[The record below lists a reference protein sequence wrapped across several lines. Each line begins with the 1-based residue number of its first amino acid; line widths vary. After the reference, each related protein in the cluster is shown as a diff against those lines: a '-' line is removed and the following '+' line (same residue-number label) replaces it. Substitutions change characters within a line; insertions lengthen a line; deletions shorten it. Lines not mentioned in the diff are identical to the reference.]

1 MPNDYLT
8 LNALVSELDN
18 GLTTG
23 KIEKITQP
31 ERDELVFTVRKGGV
45 KRNLVV
51 SCYAETPRIHFTT
64 IKKENPLNAPT
75 FLMHMRK
82 LIGSGYING
91 VRLVNYDR
99 IVAVDILSK
108 NEMKDT
114 VQYSLIFEMM
124 GRYSNTML
132 INDKSVIIDA
142 IKQVGFDTA
151 TKRTIIAGAKY
162 EPPTQSKILPFDYQ
176 AIEDA
181 LKLFNGK
188 PLERYVTATISGLSP
203 ISAREIIA
211 RASLTDRETLNSA
224 DICRFMEEY
233 KGLYTIFNTDNFKPC
248 ASGNDYFITPYQ
260 SAELE
265 YYCYSSLSEAIESRI
280 AEKDRKERHRQRAK
294 HLIGA
299 VKKYKSRNV
308 KKLEKANEKLE
319 ECTKIDTYLKYGELI
334 NCNLFRM
341 KKGDEK
347 LVADDYYSAEAEKID
362 IPLDPLLS
370 PQENARQYFK
380 RYQKLKR
387 TKEVIVDQIE
397 ETRENIEYADSIT
410 ASLETSAGT
419 AELLQIE
426 EELVAVGALRKLK
439 NKPNKSTPKA
449 EPHAYEYEG
458 FGILVGKNNYQNDKL
473 TFKTANGGDLWL
485 HALGYHGSHVIVFAE
500 ARAIPDNVIL
510 FAAELAAYYSSAS
523 SDKITVDYTFRKNVK
538 RNPSKKLGMVTYSS
552 QNSIVVTPNE
562 HKEFIKS

>member
-31 ERDELVFTVRKGGV
+31 ERDEIVFTVRKGGV

-51 SCYAETPRIHFTT
+51 SCYAETPRIHFTA
-64 IKKENPLNAPT
+64 IKKENPLSAPT

-82 LIGSGYING
+82 LIGSGYIKG
-91 VRLVNYDR
+91 VRLVNFDR

-132 INDKSVIIDA
+132 INESNVIVDA

-162 EPPTQSKILPFDYQ
+162 EPPSQSKILPFDYQ
-176 AIEDA
+176 AIENA
-181 LKLFNGK
+181 LMSYSGK
-188 PLERYVTATISGLSP
+188 PLDRYVTATISGLSP
-203 ISAREIIA
+203 ISAREIVS
-211 RASLTDRETLNSA
+211 RAGLSDRETLNST
-224 DICRFMEEY
+224 DICRFIDEY
-233 KGLYTIFNTDNFKPC
+233 KELYSIFNTDNFKPC
-248 ASGNDYFITPYQ
+248 ASGNDYFIAPYQ
-260 SAELE
+260 STELKYS
-265 YYCYSSLSEAIESRI
+265 YYNTLSEAIESRI

-299 VKKYKSRNV
+299 VKKYKNRNV

-334 NCNLFRM
+334 NCNLYRM
-341 KKGDEK
+341 KKGDDK
-347 LVADDYYSAEAEKID
+347 LVADDFYSADLEKID

-397 ETRENIEYADSIT
+397 ETRENIEYAESIT
-410 ASLETSAGT
+410 ASLETSTGN
-419 AELLQIE
+419 AELIQIE
-426 EELVAVGALRKLK
+426 EELVAIGALKKLK

-449 EPHAYEYEG
+449 EPYAYEYEG

-473 TFKTANGGDLWL
+473 TFKTANGGDMWL
-485 HALGYHGSHVIVFAE
+485 HALGYHGSHVIIFAE
-500 ARAIPDNVIL
+500 AREIPDSVIL
-510 FAAELAAYYSSAS
+510 FASELAAYYSSAG
-523 SDKITVDYTFRKNVK
+523 SDKITVDYTFRRNVK
-538 RNPSKKLGMVTYSS
+538 RNPSKKLGMVTYTS
-552 QNSIVVTPNE
+552 QNSILVSPNQHLE
-562 HKEFIKS
+562 HMKS

>member
-31 ERDELVFTVRKGGV
+31 ERDEIVFTVRKGGV

-51 SCYAETPRIHFTT
+51 SCYAETPRIHFTA
-64 IKKENPLNAPT
+64 IKKENPLSAPT

-82 LIGSGYING
+82 LIGSGFIKG
-91 VRLVNYDR
+91 VRLVNFDR

-132 INDKSVIIDA
+132 VNEKSVIVDA

-162 EPPTQSKILPFDYQ
+162 EPPSQSKILPFDYQ
-176 AIEDA
+176 AIENA
-181 LKLFNGK
+181 LKSFNGK
-188 PLERYVTATISGLSP
+188 PLERYVTATVSGLSP
-203 ISAREIIA
+203 ISAREIVS
-211 RASLTDRETLNSA
+211 RAGLTDRDTLNST
-224 DICRFMEEY
+224 DICRFIEEY
-233 KGLYTIFNTDNFKPC
+233 KGLYSIFDTDNFKPC
-248 ASGNDYFITPYQ
+248 ASGNDYFIAPYQ

-265 YYCYSSLSEAIESRI
+265 YSYYSTLSEAIESRI

-299 VKKYKSRNV
+299 VKKYKNRNV

-334 NCNLFRM
+334 NCNLYRM
-341 KKGDEK
+341 KKGDER
-347 LVADDYYSAEAEKID
+347 LVADDFYSSELEKID

-410 ASLETSAGT
+410 ASLETSTGS
-419 AELLQIE
+419 AELIQIE
-426 EELVAVGALRKLK
+426 EELVAIGALKKLK

-449 EPHAYEYEG
+449 EPYAYEYEG

-473 TFKTANGGDLWL
+473 TFKTANGGDMWL
-485 HALGYHGSHVIVFAE
+485 HALGYHGSHVIIFAE
-500 ARAIPDNVIL
+500 AREIPDSVIV
-510 FAAELAAYYSSAS
+510 FASELAAYYSGAG
-523 SDKITVDYTFRKNVK
+523 SDKITVDYTLRRNVK
-538 RNPSKKLGMVTYSS
+538 RNPSKKLGMVTYTS
-552 QNSIVVTPNE
+552 QNSILVSPNQHIE
-562 HKEFIKS
+562 HIKL